1 MKNKNINFELC
12 GRVRKYLEYMM
23 HSETNTEK
31 ENEILN
37 KMTHALRK
45 ELILESNS
53 KYIDQIPLFSNNF
66 SKAALEELAFSL
78 KRVRYSPEEFVFH
91 VIILYKTLKKL

>member
-1 MKNKNINFELC
+1 MNQYMKNKNINFELC

-45 ELILESNS
+45 ELILESNI
-53 KYIDQIPLFSNNF
+53 KYIDQIPLFSKNF
-66 SKAALEELAFSL
+66 SKPALEELAFSL
-78 KRVRYSPEEFVFH
+78 KKVRYSPEEFIFH
-91 VIILYKTLKKL
+91 VRN